1 MANTDRITA
10 LLDAEIARKISD
22 KPKKPFAR
30 FANYK
35 FEGQLKRAWDTVT
48 VPISPKISLTDVSSS
63 NSGNIKLTSEADI
76 SASDRTMTYSQLV
89 VNKLHQYREVFS
101 DLEEIQ
107 TLYSI
112 KGERMY
118 DLVEGMETAIEGSII
133 AMIDAF
139 FTATSSTLHNVLT
152 ASTFNV
158 NNCAN
163 VLMKLRTKMS
173 QKELPMSWRILVV
186 SPEVSGV
193 LAQAKIL
200 SATESGVDAAVD
212 GWVGKFAGFD
222 IYESNLITGT
232 KVYAFMK
239 NSYNYVRQLYKA
251 KVTEAEKGMYYNMLA
266 QIAHGGKVF
275 DQNAE
280 QLYKL
285 EITTLD
291 SDSYAQEV
299 VVASGSSAPI
309 YTSTVVTNDSDH
321 PIPTQAIV

>member
-1 MANTDRITA
+1 
-10 LLDAEIARKISD
+10 
-22 KPKKPFAR
+22 
-30 FANYK
+30 
-35 FEGQLKRAWDTVT
+35 
-48 VPISPKISLTDVSSS
+48 
-63 NSGNIKLTSEADI
+63 
-76 SASDRTMTYSQLV
+76 MTYSQLV
-89 VNKLHQYREVFS
+89 VNKLHQYREKFS

-139 FTATSSTLHNVLT
+139 FTATSATLNNVIT
-152 ASTFNV
+152 AATFNV

-163 VLMKLRTKMS
+163 ILMKLRTLMS
-173 QKELPMSWRILVV
+173 KKELPMSWRILIV

-200 SATESGVDAAVD
+200 ANTESGVDAAVD
-212 GWVGKFAGFD
+212 GYIGKFAGFE

-251 KVTEAEKGMYYNMLA
+251 KVTEAEKGMYYNLLA

-285 EITTLD
+285 EITSID

-299 VVASGSSAPI
+299 VVANTTTAPVN
-309 YTSTVVTNDSDH
+309 TKEV
-321 PIPTQAIV
+321 A

>member
-35 FEGQLKRAWDTVT
+35 FEGTLKKAGDTVT
-48 VPISPKISLTDVSSS
+48 VPISPKISLTDVSSQ
-63 NSGNIKLTSEADI
+63 NSGNIRLTSEGDI
-76 SASDRTMTYSQLV
+76 TASDRTMTYSQLV
-89 VNKLHQYREVFS
+89 VNKLHQYREKFS

-139 FTATSSTLHNVLT
+139 FTATSATLNNVIT
-152 ASTFNV
+152 AATFNV

-163 VLMKLRTKMS
+163 LLMKLRTLMS
-173 QKELPMSWRILVV
+173 KKELPMSWRILVV

-193 LAQAKIL
+193 LAQAHIL
-200 SATESGVDAAVD
+200 AATESGVDAAVD
-212 GWVGKFAGFD
+212 GYIGKFAGFE

-280 QLYKL
+280 QLYRL
-285 EITTLD
+285 DITSID
-291 SDSYAQEV
+291 SDSYAQEII
-299 VVASGSSAPI
+299 VANPTTAPVN
-309 YTSTVVTNDSDH
+309 TKEV
-321 PIPTQAIV
+321 A

>member
-35 FEGQLKRAWDTVT
+35 FEGTLKKAGDTVT
-48 VPISPKISLTDVSSS
+48 VPISPEITLLDVSSQ
-63 NSGNIKLTSEADI
+63 NSVNIKTTSCADI
-76 SASDRTMTYSQLV
+76 TASDRTMTYSQLV
-89 VNKLHQYREVFS
+89 VNKLHQYREKFS

-139 FTATSSTLHNVLT
+139 FTATSATLNNVIT
-152 ASTFNV
+152 AATFNV

-163 VLMKLRTKMS
+163 ILMKLRTLMS
-173 QKELPMSWRILVV
+173 KKELPMSWRILVV

-222 IYESNLITGT
+222 IYESNIITGT

-251 KVTEAEKGMYYNMLA
+251 KVTEAEGGMYYNMLA

-280 QLYKL
+280 QLYRL
-285 EITTLD
+285 DITSID
-291 SDSYAQEV
+291 SDSYAQEII
-299 VVASGSSAPI
+299 VANPTTAPVNTKEVSA
-309 YTSTVVTNDSDH
+309 
-321 PIPTQAIV
+321 

>member
-10 LLDAEIARKISD
+10 LLDAEIARKVSD
-22 KPKKPFAR
+22 KPKKPFMR

-35 FEGQLKRAWDTVT
+35 FEWTLKRAGDTVT
-48 VPISPKISLTDVSSS
+48 VPISPKITLTDVSSS
-63 NSGNIKLTSEADI
+63 NSGNIKITSEGDI
-76 SASDRTMTYSQLV
+76 TASDRTITYSSLV
-89 VNKLHQYREVFS
+89 VNKLHQYLEKFS

-133 AMIDAF
+133 TLLDAF
-139 FTATSSTLHNVLT
+139 FTATSATLNNVLT
-152 ASTFNV
+152 AATFNV

-163 VLMKLRTKMS
+163 ILMKLRTKMS
-173 QKELPMSWRILVV
+173 QKELPMKWRILVV

-193 LAQAKIL
+193 LAQAHIL
-200 SATESGVDAAVD
+200 AATESGVDAAVE
-212 GWVGKFAGFD
+212 GWIGKFAGFD

-232 KVYAFMK
+232 KVYAFMEK
-239 NSYNYVRQLYKA
+239 SYNYVRQLYKA
-251 KVTEAEKGMYYNMLA
+251 KVTEAEKGMYYNLLA

-280 QLYKL
+280 QLYRL
-285 EITTLD
+285 DITAIDGDT
-291 SDSYAQEV
+291 YAKEV
-299 VVASGSSAPI
+299 LVANPTTAPVN
-309 YTSTVVTNDSDH
+309 TKEVT
-321 PIPTQAIV
+321 A

>member
-30 FANYK
+30 FANFK
-35 FEGQLKRAWDTVT
+35 FEGVLKRAGDTVT
-48 VPISPKISLTDVSSS
+48 VPISPKITLTDVSSS
-63 NSGNIKLTSEADI
+63 NSGDIKATSIADI
-76 SASDRTMTYSQLV
+76 TASDRTMSYSQLA
-89 VNKLHQYREVFS
+89 VNKLHQYREKFS

-107 TLYSI
+107 TAYSI
-112 KGERMY
+112 KGERMQ
-118 DLVEGMETAIEGSII
+118 DLIDGMETAVEGSII
-133 AMIDAF
+133 TMIDAF
-139 FTATSSTLHNVLT
+139 FTATSATLYNVIT

-163 VLMKLRTKMS
+163 IIMKLRTKMS
-173 QKELPMSWRILVV
+173 QKELPMKWRILVV

-200 SATESGVDAAVD
+200 AGTESGVDGVVE
-212 GWVGKFAGFD
+212 GWIGKFAGFD

-232 KVYAFMK
+232 KVYAFLEGA
-239 NSYNYVRQLYKA
+239 YNYVRQLYKA
-251 KVTEAEKGMYYNMLA
+251 KVTEAEGGMYYNLLA

-280 QLYKL
+280 QLFRL
-285 EITTLD
+285 DITSID
-291 SDSYAQEV
+291 SDTYTQEV
-299 VVASGSSAPI
+299 TVASSASAPLNAYI
-309 YTSTVVTNDSDH
+309 TNDSDH
-321 PIPTQAIV
+321 PVNTQEVSG

>member
-30 FANYK
+30 FANFK
-35 FEGQLKRAWDTVT
+35 FEGVLKRAWDTVT
-48 VPISPKISLTDVSSS
+48 VPISPKITLTDVSSS
-63 NSGNIKLTSEADI
+63 NSGDIKATSIADI
-76 SASDRTMTYSQLV
+76 TASDRTMSYSQLA
-89 VNKLHQYREVFS
+89 VNKLHQYREKFS

-107 TLYSI
+107 TAYSI
-112 KGERMY
+112 KGERMA
-118 DLVEGMETAIEGSII
+118 DLVEGMETAVEGSII
-133 AMIDAF
+133 TMIDAF
-139 FTATSSTLHNVLT
+139 FTATSSTLNNVIT

-163 VLMKLRTKMS
+163 IIMKLRTKMS
-173 QKELPMSWRILVV
+173 KKELPMKWRILVV

-200 SATESGVDAAVD
+200 AGTESGVDGIVE
-212 GWVGKFAGFD
+212 GWIGKFAGFD

-232 KVYAFMK
+232 KVYAFLEG
-239 NSYNYVRQLYKA
+239 SYNYVRQLYKA
-251 KVTEAEKGMYYNMLA
+251 KVTEAEGGMYYNLLA

-280 QLYKL
+280 QLYRL
-285 EITTLD
+285 DITAID
-291 SDSYAQEV
+291 GDSYTQEII
-299 VVASGSSAPI
+299 VANTTTAPVN
-309 YTSTVVTNDSDH
+309 TKEVSE
-321 PIPTQAIV
+321 

>member
-30 FANYK
+30 FANFK
-35 FEGQLKRAWDTVT
+35 FEGVLKRAGDTVT
-48 VPISPKISLTDVSSS
+48 VPISPKITLTDVSSS
-63 NSGNIKLTSEADI
+63 NSGNIKTTSCSDI
-76 SASDRTMTYSQLV
+76 TASDRTMSYSQLAI
-89 VNKLHQYREVFS
+89 NKLHQYREKFS

-107 TLYSI
+107 TAYSI
-112 KGERMY
+112 KGERMA
-118 DLVEGMETAIEGSII
+118 DLVEGMETAVEGSII
-133 AMIDAF
+133 TMIDAF
-139 FTATSSTLHNVLT
+139 FTATSSTLNNVIT

-163 VLMKLRTKMS
+163 IIMKLRTLMS
-173 QKELPMSWRILVV
+173 KKELPMKWRILVV

-200 SATESGVDAAVD
+200 AGTESGVDGIVE
-212 GWVGKFAGFD
+212 GWIGKFAGFD

-232 KVYAFMK
+232 KVYAFLEG
-239 NSYNYVRQLYKA
+239 SYNYVRQLYKA
-251 KVTEAEKGMYYNMLA
+251 KVTEAEGGMYYNLLA

-280 QLYKL
+280 QLYRL
-285 EITTLD
+285 DITAID
-291 SDSYAQEV
+291 SDSYTQEV
-299 VVASGSSAPI
+299 TVANPTTAPVNTKEVSA
-309 YTSTVVTNDSDH
+309 
-321 PIPTQAIV
+321 

>member
-30 FANYK
+30 FANFK
-35 FEGQLKRAWDTVT
+35 FEGTLKRAGDTVT
-48 VPISPKISLTDVSSS
+48 VPISPKITLSDVSSS
-63 NSGNIKLTSEADI
+63 NSGNIKTTSCADI
-76 SASDRTMTYSQLV
+76 TASDRTMSYSQLV
-89 VNKLHQYREVFS
+89 VNKLHQYREKFS

-118 DLVEGMETAIEGSII
+118 DLVEGMETAVEGSII
-133 AMIDAF
+133 TMIDAF
-139 FTATSSTLHNVLT
+139 FTATSATLHNVIT

-163 VLMKLRTKMS
+163 IIMKLRTLMS
-173 QKELPMSWRILVV
+173 KKELPMSWRILVV

-193 LAQAKIL
+193 LAQAHIL
-200 SATESGVDAAVD
+200 AATESGVDAAVE
-212 GWVGKFAGFD
+212 GWIGKFAGFD

-232 KVYAFMK
+232 KVYAFMEK
-239 NSYNYVRQLYKA
+239 SYNYVRQLYKA
-251 KVTEAEKGMYYNMLA
+251 KVTEAEKGMYYNLLA

-280 QLYKL
+280 QLYRL
-285 EITTLD
+285 DITAIDGDT
-291 SDSYAQEV
+291 YAKEV
-299 VVASGSSAPI
+299 L
-309 YTSTVVTNDSDH
+309 VTN
-321 PIPTQAIV
+321 PTTSPVNTTVIS

>member
-30 FANYK
+30 FANFK
-35 FEGQLKRAWDTVT
+35 FEGVLKRAGDTVT
-48 VPISPKISLTDVSSS
+48 VPISPKITLTDVSSS
-63 NSGNIKLTSEADI
+63 NSGNIKTTSCSDI
-76 SASDRTMTYSQLV
+76 TASDRTMSYS
-89 VNKLHQYREVFS
+89 REKFS

-107 TLYSI
+107 TAYSI
-112 KGERMY
+112 KGERMA
-118 DLVEGMETAIEGSII
+118 DLVEGMETAVEGSII
-133 AMIDAF
+133 TMIDAF
-139 FTATSSTLHNVLT
+139 FTATSATLNNVIT

-163 VLMKLRTKMS
+163 IIMKLRTLMS
-173 QKELPMSWRILVV
+173 KKELPMKWRILVV

-200 SATESGVDAAVD
+200 AGTESGVDGIVE
-212 GWVGKFAGFD
+212 GWIGKFAGFD

-232 KVYAFMK
+232 KVYAFLEG
-239 NSYNYVRQLYKA
+239 SYNYVRQLYKA
-251 KVTEAEKGMYYNMLA
+251 KVTEAEGGMYYNLLA

-280 QLYKL
+280 QLYRL
-285 EITTLD
+285 DITAID
-291 SDSYAQEV
+291 GDSYTQEV
-299 VVASGSSAPI
+299 TVANPTTAPVNTKEVSA
-309 YTSTVVTNDSDH
+309 
-321 PIPTQAIV
+321 

>member
-1 MANTDRITA
+1 MTLTANADRITA
-10 LLDAEIARKISD
+10 LLDAEITRKLSD
-22 KPKKPFAR
+22 KPKKPFMR

-35 FEGQLKRAWDTVT
+35 FEGTLKRAGDTVN

-63 NSGNIKLTSEADI
+63 NSGNILKTSVADI
-76 SASDRTMTYSQLV
+76 DVSYREITYSSLAI
-89 VNKLHQYREVFS
+89 NKLHVYREKFS

-112 KGERMY
+112 KSERMN
-118 DLVEGMETAIEGSII
+118 DLVEGMETAVEESII
-133 AMIDAF
+133 AMLDAF
-139 FTATSSTLHNVLT
+139 FTATSANVVE
-152 ASTFNV
+152 AATFNV

-173 QKELPMSWRILVV
+173 KKELPMKWRILVV

-200 SATESGVDAAVD
+200 SATESGVDAIES

-232 KVYAFMK
+232 YAYAFMA

-251 KVTEAEKGMYYNMLA
+251 KVSEAEGGMYYNLLA

-285 EITTLD
+285 EITSID
-291 SDSYAQEV
+291 SDTYAQEV
-299 VVASGSSAPI
+299 TVATSAAKPLN
-309 YTSTVVTNDSDH
+309 TFVTNDAEH
-321 PIPTQAIV
+321 PVETHANV

>member
-10 LLDAEIARKISD
+10 LLDAEIARKVSD
-22 KPKKPFAR
+22 KPKKPFMR

-35 FEGQLKRAWDTVT
+35 FEGTLKRAGDTVT
-48 VPISPKISLTDVSSS
+48 VPISPKITLTDVSSS
-63 NSGNIKLTSEADI
+63 NSGNIKITSEGDI
-76 SASDRTMTYSQLV
+76 TASDRTITYSSLV
-89 VNKLHQYREVFS
+89 VNKLHQYLEKFS

-133 AMIDAF
+133 TLLDAF
-139 FTATSSTLHNVLT
+139 FTATSSTLNNVIT
-152 ASTFNV
+152 AATFNV

-163 VLMKLRTKMS
+163 ILMKLRTKMS
-173 QKELPMSWRILVV
+173 QKELPMKWRILVV

-193 LAQAKIL
+193 LAQAHIL
-200 SATESGVDAAVD
+200 AATESGVDAAVE
-212 GWVGKFAGFD
+212 GWIGKFAGFD

-232 KVYAFMK
+232 KVYAFMEK
-239 NSYNYVRQLYKA
+239 SYNYVRQLYKA
-251 KVTEAEKGMYYNMLA
+251 KVTEAEKGMYYNLLA

-280 QLYKL
+280 QLYRL
-285 EITTLD
+285 DITAIDGDT
-291 SDSYAQEV
+291 YAKEV
-299 VVASGSSAPI
+299 L
-309 YTSTVVTNDSDH
+309 VTN
-321 PIPTQAIV
+321 PTTSPVNTTVIS

>member
-35 FEGQLKRAWDTVT
+35 FEGTLKKAGDTVT
-48 VPISPKISLTDVSSS
+48 VPISPKITLTDVSSQ
-63 NSGNIKLTSEADI
+63 NSGNIRLTSEGDI
-76 SASDRTMTYSQLV
+76 TASDRNMTYSQLA

-139 FTATSSTLHNVLT
+139 FTATSATLNNVIT
-152 ASTFNV
+152 AATFNV

-163 VLMKLRTKMS
+163 LLMKLRTLMS
-173 QKELPMSWRILVV
+173 KKELPMSWRILVV

-200 SATESGVDAAVD
+200 ANTESGVDAAVD
-212 GWVGKFAGFD
+212 GYIGKFAGFE

-280 QLYKL
+280 QLYRL
-285 EITTLD
+285 DITSID
-291 SDSYAQEV
+291 SDSYAQEII
-299 VVASGSSAPI
+299 VANPTTAPVN
-309 YTSTVVTNDSDH
+309 TKEV
-321 PIPTQAIV
+321 A

>member
-35 FEGQLKRAWDTVT
+35 FEGTLKKAGDTVT
-48 VPISPKISLTDVSSS
+48 VPISPKISLTDVSSQ
-63 NSGNIKLTSEADI
+63 NSGNIRLTSEGDI
-76 SASDRTMTYSQLV
+76 TASDRTMTYSQLA

-139 FTATSSTLHNVLT
+139 FTATSATLNNVIT
-152 ASTFNV
+152 AATFNV

-163 VLMKLRTKMS
+163 LLMKLRTLMS
-173 QKELPMSWRILVV
+173 KKELPMSWRILVV

-200 SATESGVDAAVD
+200 ANTESGVDAAVD
-212 GWVGKFAGFD
+212 GYIGKFAGFE

-280 QLYKL
+280 QLYRL
-285 EITTLD
+285 DITAIDGDT
-291 SDSYAQEV
+291 YAKEV
-299 VVASGSSAPI
+299 LVANPTTAPVNTKEVSA
-309 YTSTVVTNDSDH
+309 
-321 PIPTQAIV
+321 